1 MASASSAFVNP
12 PRLPSPTHGRI
23 HARKPSR
30 SPTRHHVRHSDALL
44 RDLSPTATLRA
55 FVTDPSE
62 MADSSDALVAS
73 IRSATMAE
81 RSLGAKAAQ
90 TCLDLRNWTREIE
103 QWQWP
108 NTFAAPAE
116 SSSVRSSITK
126 SDANDAYW
134 GSLPAS
140 LVQEYEERADE
151 IGQALDEIDV
161 EELKD
166 YVLNSHY
173 RVNSR
178 PPSRLD
184 GAGEHDLHTTTDLKK
199 LDDFTALVT
208 ATILQALPFLT
219 RLNRLLDVWTI
230 RLIILRSA
238 PRFID
243 DLRRAKLELKNCWTA
258 ISSSP
263 GNTATGVDSTN
274 FTRATMKAMQSSLEQ
289 QIGRLGKRLDRFLDN
304 LEGRSDCVPDEWI
317 DDFESLEAEYGSFV
331 VQAERT
337 VYENEWRQQRQSI
350 HSRSEKALAPT
361 GITSHNGTL
370 TVSETEDPLSDDD
383 AIRRPS
389 QSIRSS
395 VDESQLAEL
404 SVDTST
410 PTSIPVASEVV
421 ELSANEPWATGNR
434 SVSAPLKVMPQS
446 QLSSA
451 TDSNSGGLSRSAST
465 NDREKEETSGSV
477 AAKRAAFLRD
487 IERNQSLNKST
498 QSPVRPFERASNAF
512 TRLFKKDKNTEEVPL
527 SRSGSRLA
535 NGRNSSAERAALSP
549 VSFASSRFN
558 SVSPT
563 MSTQSGANSSKSSV
577 NETES
582 SDTSRS
588 TAKRSDHS
596 TQGNS
601 QNASHARW
609 AMTTSG
615 AEHSILQQKSS
626 NSFVSPTDEPRQE
639 EFPDG
644 WPLSHT
650 SEPKQQPSSAEPAP
664 AHNAAQPMAAMAVM
678 NTDDFDKTFVQS
690 FAPHTSGKPKDSE
703 NSSSSTR
710 RASLAPPPE
719 FSESLPVETPETA
732 QWAPVTRDER
742 RASTSPSR
750 PRTAP
755 SQPELQ
761 SVTGTKPS
769 PVDAETSDVEAGSTY
784 KVKRASIA
792 SIEAFS
798 RSELKSIDVP
808 KSSRHSSVSSRRSPS
823 RTPVSMS
830 RRASAIADEGKR
842 ASVDNGAVA
851 LGPPI
856 PPTPPPRRSSLPSQP
871 SPSSNQAT
879 PEISRSSPVV
889 EQAPES
895 PLAPLNVAMKK
906 LRGNKSTRRESAAS
920 VPDYSPIGSPSMPP
934 VLADSFDRHV
944 SEVLETLPAS
954 IRFKSRAG
962 AETPTS
968 RPRGYSG
975 PRPKAATLR
984 VIPKGEQMTIAPVD
998 GSPRKARS
1006 AAEPEVKLYHLTHS
1020 GREDPIK
1027 LFVRLV
1033 GEGERVMV
1041 RVGGGWADLADYLRD
1056 FANHHGSRTVS
1067 EGNLEVAALP
1077 TVPGSMRKS
1086 SNPAEYIR
1094 AKTPTPMTPRE
1105 SHRPGSSDD
1114 DEMPLKRPPL
1124 DSRET
1129 ASSLSAASPFGGD
1142 HPATTPKSSKS
1153 SSSGSRP
1160 STAGASRPSS
1170 RQTQAPISGDVGL
1183 SGPSSATKRGGL
1195 PADKERWVE
1204 GMIERAKKSASAE
1217 KSKEEKEK
1225 YFGELGKAGGT
1236 RRVIFRS
1243 GSGTGPFQDR
1253 TNR

>member
-1 MASASSAFVNP
+1 MASAFVNP

-30 SPTRHHVRHSDALL
+30 SPARHHVRHSDPLL

-55 FVTDPSE
+55 FVTDPSD

-73 IRSATMAE
+73 ITSATMAE
-81 RSLGAKAAQ
+81 RTLGAKAAQ
-90 TCLDLRNWTREIE
+90 ICLDLRNWTRETE
-103 QWQWP
+103 QWEWP
-108 NTFAAPAE
+108 GTFAAPARNTTPRGSSDDR
-116 SSSVRSSITK
+116 SSS
-126 SDANDAYW
+126 DEYW

-140 LVQEYEERADE
+140 LVQEYEERADQL
-151 IGQALDEIDV
+151 GQALDEIDV

-173 RVNSR
+173 RIDSR
-178 PPSRLD
+178 PSSRLD
-184 GAGEHDLHTTTDLKK
+184 GAREHDLHTTTDLKM

-243 DLRRAKLELKNCWTA
+243 DLRRAKAELTDCWAA
-258 ISSSP
+258 ISTSP
-263 GNTATGVDSTN
+263 DNTTN
-274 FTRATMKAMQSSLEQ
+274 GADRTSFTRATMQQMQSSLER
-289 QIGRLGKRLDRFLDN
+289 QIGTLGERLDRFLDN

-337 VYENEWRQQRQSI
+337 VDENEWRQQRRFTD
-350 HSRSEKALAPT
+350 SRGDKS
-361 GITSHNGTL
+361 L
-370 TVSETEDPLSDDD
+370 TPAAISNRTAVSETEDPLSDDE

-395 VDESQLAEL
+395 VDGSQLAEL
-404 SVDTST
+404 PADSNTSN
-410 PTSIPVASEVV
+410 SFPVASEIV

-434 SVSAPLKVMPQS
+434 SASAPLHAAS
-446 QLSSA
+446 QANLPSSA
-451 TDSNSGGLSRSAST
+451 DSDGSGLSRSAST
-465 NDREKEETSGSV
+465 NDRDKEENSGSV
-477 AAKRAAFLRD
+477 AAKRAALLRN

-512 TRLFKKDKNTEEVPL
+512 TRLFKKDKNAEEMPMPL
-527 SRSGSRLA
+527 SRPGSRLA
-535 NGRNSSAERAALSP
+535 GGRNSSAERAVLSRA
-549 VSFASSRFN
+549 SFASTRFN

-563 MSTQSGANSSKSSV
+563 ISTHSGATSSKSSV
-577 NETES
+577 NEIES
-582 SDTSRS
+582 SGAGKSTS
-588 TAKRSDHS
+588 KRSEHS
-596 TQGNS
+596 THGNS
-601 QNASHARW
+601 QDANNARG

-615 AEHSILQQKSS
+615 AQDPTPRETSS
-626 NSFVSPTDEPRQE
+626 SSLVSPHEEPSQGRV
-639 EFPDG
+639 PDG
-644 WPLSHT
+644 WPLLLTPGPKERPSA
-650 SEPKQQPSSAEPAP
+650 SESARFRTAP
-664 AHNAAQPMAAMAVM
+664 QNVTAMAVM

-690 FAPHTSGKPKDSE
+690 FAPLEAGRGKGSE
-703 NSSSSTR
+703 HNNSSRRVESPDSSD
-710 RASLAPPPE
+710 SLLDEMLEP
-719 FSESLPVETPETA
+719 A
-732 QWAPVTRDER
+732 QWAPVTREER
-742 RASTSPSR
+742 RGSTSPSR

-755 SQPELQ
+755 SQPALQ
-761 SVTGTKPS
+761 SVAEPKLSPADGETG
-769 PVDAETSDVEAGSTY
+769 DMETRSTCN
-784 KVKRASIA
+784 VKRASLA

-808 KSSRHSSVSSRRSPS
+808 KSSRHSSVSPRRSPS
-823 RTPVSMS
+823 RTPANFS
-830 RRASAIADEGKR
+830 RRASAIGESDKR
-842 ASVDNGAVA
+842 ASASKDAIARSSPV
-851 LGPPI
+851 
-856 PPTPPPRRSSLPSQP
+856 PPTPPARRSSLPSQSP
-871 SPSSNQAT
+871 PSSKGAT
-879 PEISRSSPVV
+879 PEITRSSPVA
-889 EQAPES
+889 EQPPES

-906 LRGNKSTRRESAAS
+906 LRGNKTNSRRESAPSAS
-920 VPDYSPIGSPSMPP
+920 ERSSIGSPSTPLMH
-934 VLADSFDRHV
+934 ADSFDRHV
-944 SEVLETLPAS
+944 SEVLEKLPAP
-954 IRFKSRAG
+954 IRFKARAG
-962 AETPTS
+962 AETPVS
-968 RPRGYSG
+968 RPRAYSG
-975 PRPKAATLR
+975 PRPKASTLR
-984 VIPKGEQMTIAPVD
+984 PAHKGDQMTIAPVD

-1077 TVPGSMRKS
+1077 TVPASMRKS

-1094 AKTPTPMTPRE
+1094 AKTPTPVTPRE
-1105 SHRPGSSDD
+1105 SQRPGSSDD
-1114 DEMPLKRPPL
+1114 DEVPLKRPPFN
-1124 DSRET
+1124 SRENAT
-1129 ASSLSAASPFGGD
+1129 SIPAALLPGRDTYGS
-1142 HPATTPKSSKS
+1142 TPKSSKS

-1160 STAGASRPSS
+1160 STAGGSRPSS
-1170 RQTQAPISGDVGL
+1170 RQTQALPTGEIGL
-1183 SGPSSATKRGGL
+1183 SGPSSATKRTGL

-1225 YFGELGKAGGT
+1225 YFNELGKAGGT

-1243 GSGTGPFQDR
+1243 GSGTGPLQDR